1 MDKTE
6 VQKNSVMPVLA
17 DLVAMYLITGL
28 LLVALAML
36 LGHVDMSDAAVSVGI
51 IVTYIIS
58 CIAGG
63 FLIGKKKKKKKY
75 LWGICVGVFYFLVL
89 FLGNLVVNR
98 GLDGQ
103 IVHMLTTAV
112 LCVLSAMAGGMIS

>member
-6 VQKNSVMPVLA
+6 VQRNSVMPVLA

-28 LLVALAML
+28 LLVVLAML
-36 LGHVDMSDAAVSVGI
+36 LGRMDMSDAAVSIGI

-63 FLIGKKKKKKKY
+63 FLIGKKKEKEEIP
-75 LWGICVGVFYFLVL
+75 LGDLCRRIL
-89 FLGNLVVNR
+89 FSC
-98 GLDGQ
+98 
-103 IVHMLTTAV
+103 IVPGE
-112 LCVLSAMAGGMIS
+112 SGS